1 MNKPRFRLLLT
12 KEADDFMQSLPLKAR
27 DKMYYNIR
35 RVQMGDLDS
44 EIFKKFE
51 NSDIWE
57 FRTLFG
63 GIAYRL
69 FAFWDTETDTLV
81 IATHGLVKKTQKTPA
96 KEINKAE
103 RIRKEYFDLKRNEQ

>member
-44 EIFKKFE
+44 EIFKKLE

-81 IATHGLVKKTQKTPA
+81 IAARTCKKDSKNSRQG
-96 KEINKAE
+96 NK
-103 RIRKEYFDLKRNEQ
+103 QG

>member
-44 EIFKKFE
+44 EIFKKLE

-69 FAFWDTETDTLV
+69 FAFWDTEADTLGM
-81 IATHGLVKKTQKTPA
+81 ATHGLVKKTQKNSRQG
-96 KEINKAE
+96 NK
-103 RIRKEYFDLKRNEQ
+103 QG

>member
-44 EIFKKFE
+44 EIFKKLE

-57 FRTLFG
+57 FCTLF
-63 GIAYRL
+63 
-69 FAFWDTETDTLV
+69 D
-81 IATHGLVKKTQKTPA
+81 
-96 KEINKAE
+96 
-103 RIRKEYFDLKRNEQ
+103 